1 MRGPVAFLS
10 SLDKSAAQL
19 LIIYSSDSSINL
31 ELILREGV
39 NSILGQMKV
48 ATLMGPLVPH
58 VSCLCVLVPILS
70 CPHFPLCLCL
80 SLCLFILSKSIT
92 IVSIHDFT
100 FTLPLDPEA
109 DSGHKAEGLELP
121 CRKYYNLSSGAF
133 LFSVK
138 IGLSSTLP

>member
-1 MRGPVAFLS
+1 MLS
-10 SLDKSAAQL
+10 ILQGSLDGILFRCSWLWNLDRLRLTRKYI
-19 LIIYSSDSSINL
+19 LIQPIWSS
-31 ELILREGV
+31 E
-39 NSILGQMKV
+39 
-48 ATLMGPLVPH
+48 TTLVPH